1 MICQK
6 RKKKI
11 AKKNLHSVGCFHK
24 IVSENDFS
32 GTLRTFFY
40 PCCQKAGI
48 HACLH
53 LNNQRETTITE
64 KLNLVAD
71 GVALSSLSNGG

>member
-1 MICQK
+1 MSK
-6 RKKKI
+6 TRKLL
-11 AKKNLHSVGCFHK
+11 KKNLQRVGSFHK
-24 IVSENDFS
+24 ISVSENDFS

-48 HACLH
+48 HACLN